1 MRCSD
6 QIAVRLEI
14 HAALLAEVEISWM
27 PRPPFRSTSDFHGY
41 LSSGKCVLSTDAF

>member
-14 HAALLAEVEISWM
+14 HAAFLAEVEISWM
-27 PRPPFRSTSDFHGY
+27 PRPCRSTSDFHGF